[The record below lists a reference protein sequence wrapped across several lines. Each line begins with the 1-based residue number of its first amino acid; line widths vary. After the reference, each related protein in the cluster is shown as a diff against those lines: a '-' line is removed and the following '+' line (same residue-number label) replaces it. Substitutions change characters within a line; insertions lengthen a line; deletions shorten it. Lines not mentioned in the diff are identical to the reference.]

1 MSYQSKYTGQEI
13 DNKLD
18 QIVNYEEKE
27 LLTSKAIYSLGG
39 TTAITI
45 NRDLILND
53 DITKY
58 DVLVFRTAKGNG
70 QDYEYQLS
78 ENTILVSNIIYNN
91 SDTNLYIGGSR
102 FTINSISGG
111 EVNCCGVWFKNST
124 TLKVYNT
131 FSNKAVDNNNT
142 FDFLSIKGIKLS
154 GGSSSSENNTPVGNI
169 ISFMGTKAPK
179 GYLICDGTEYNITDY
194 PKLANHFAEQ
204 FENIAYF
211 GGDGVNTFKVPDL
224 RNEFLRGYGELS
236 EDIGLHQDATQH
248 TGIYVSNYGKTIYC
262 PNYDYANIGNTN
274 KATNTDSE
282 ITNAD
287 LGTDASKYQIA
298 GQDGGYTSIVG
309 SQYAT
314 SVAKYT
320 SRPTNVAV
328 LYCIKY

>member
-13 DNKLD
+13 DELLD
-18 QIVNYEEKE
+18 KVNAGGGHITVLFEGNFTTQNSSFPLRDNIKNYDAIIVSPYIQGNAGPKIKNPMWILVKDINFTDYEEYCFYNDVSPKE
-27 LLTSKAIYSLGG
+27 PYWYSIRFGFESNGNTMLTG
-39 TTAITI
+39 
-45 NRDLILND
+45 
-53 DITKY
+53 
-58 DVLVFRTAKGNG
+58 
-70 QDYEYQLS
+70 
-78 ENTILVSNIIYNN
+78 IIYKSTEFN
-91 SDTNLYIGGSR
+91 SNTVGLGS
-102 FTINSISGG
+102 
-111 EVNCCGVWFKNST
+111 VYGVKLGDNGST
-124 TLKVYNT
+124 PT
-131 FSNKAVDNNNT
+131 
-142 FDFLSIKGIKLS
+142 
-154 GGSSSSENNTPVGNI
+154 GNI

-179 GYLICDGTEYNITDY
+179 GYLICDGAEYNIADY
-194 PKLANHFAEQ
+194 PKLASHFEEQ
-204 FENIAYF
+204 FEDVGYF

-248 TGIYVSNYGKTIYC
+248 AGIYVSNYGKTIYC
-262 PNYDYANIGNTN
+262 PNYDYAKTGNTN
-274 KATNTDSE
+274 ATINMDSK

-298 GQDGGYTSIVG
+298 GQDGGYTSISG

>member
-1 MSYQSKYTGQEI
+1 MSYQSKYSGQEI
-13 DNKLD
+13 D
-18 QIVNYEEKE
+18 E
-27 LLTSKAIYSLGG
+27 LLDKVNTGGGNVTELCNINYSANKDGGIGIDYNLSDSIENYDLLYIDFLVNGKASSVVGNI
-39 TTAITI
+39 IVV
-45 NRDLILND
+45 
-53 DITKY
+53 K
-58 DVLVFRTAKGNG
+58 DVLDKGYENVGYIVSGEWVTNG
-70 QDYEYQLS
+70 CAAFSYKFKSSTVLNFLWGSVDGDWGDYH
-78 ENTILVSNIIYNN
+78 
-91 SDTNLYIGGSR
+91 IG
-102 FTINSISGG
+102 
-111 EVNCCGVWFKNST
+111 
-124 TLKVYNT
+124 KVY
-131 FSNKAVDNNNT
+131 
-142 FDFLSIKGIKLS
+142 GIKCGS
-154 GGSSSSENNTPVGNI
+154 GDSTPTGNI

-179 GYLICDGTEYNITDY
+179 GYLICDGTEYNIADY

-204 FENIAYF
+204 FENVAYF

-248 TGIYVSNYGKTIYC
+248 TGIYVSNYGRTIYC